1 MIMSRNALTILCAT
15 GVVVLTACSAEKAI
29 DNTVDA
35 SLFAT
40 RTVVKGAVGAG
51 KLVAK
56 GTGAAVR
63 SVSEDE

>member
-1 MIMSRNALTILCAT
+1 MIISRKALTTLCAT
-15 GVVVLTACSAEKAI
+15 AVVALTACTAEKAV

-56 GTGAAVR
+56 GTNAAVR
-63 SVSEDE
+63 GASDED